1 MTQRMQGGSW
11 SGYAAALG
19 TVAIWTGFILL
30 SRLGGKSALTGYDVL
45 ALRLGTAS
53 LLLLPFMRGMPAGVW
68 RDGRLWLL
76 TALGGLVYGVLV
88 YTAFKFAPAAHGAI
102 LLPGMQPFLVMA
114 VAWVLTRARPR
125 PQQLWGLVAI
135 GLGVVSFAHPLWS
148 GGQGLGGTA
157 LLGDA
162 LLLGSSLS
170 WAVYSVLVR
179 RWGFNPWM
187 LTRFVAVGS
196 AVIYLPLYALFLPK
210 HLGAVPPTMLVVQG
224 LYQGLGPTIVAM
236 VLFLRAVA
244 VLGAERTGA
253 VVALVPVLSG
263 LAAVPLLHE
272 VLTPWLLTGLALV
285 SVGAFISAAPPWRRR
300 AALQPCSSAG

>member
-1 MTQRMQGGSW
+1 MKQQGLW
-11 SGYAAALG
+11 SGYAAAAG

-76 TALGGLVYGVLV
+76 TALGGLLYGVLV

-114 VAWVLTRARPR
+114 VAWLLTGARPR
-125 PQQLWGLVAI
+125 SQQLWGLAAI
-135 GLGVVSFAHPLWS
+135 GLGVASFAHPYWSAGLDDLALW
-148 GGQGLGGTA
+148 
-157 LLGDA
+157 GDA
-162 LLLGSSLS
+162 LLLGASLS

-179 RWGFNPWM
+179 RWGFDPWM

-196 AVIYLPLYALFLPK
+196 ALLYLPVYVALLPK
-210 HLGAVPPTMLVVQG
+210 HLGGVSPTMLVVQG

-244 VLGAERTGA
+244 ILGAERTGA
-253 VVALVPVLSG
+253 VVAMVPVLAG

-272 VLTPWLLTGLALV
+272 PLTPWLMAGLALV
-285 SVGAFISAAPPWRRR
+285 SVGAFVSAAPPMRRQ
-300 AALQPCSSAG
+300 AALRVC